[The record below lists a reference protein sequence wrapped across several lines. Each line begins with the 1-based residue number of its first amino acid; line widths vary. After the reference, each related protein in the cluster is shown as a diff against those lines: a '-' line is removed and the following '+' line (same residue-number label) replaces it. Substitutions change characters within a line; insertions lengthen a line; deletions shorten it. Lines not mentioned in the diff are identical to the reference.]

1 VSDDR
6 YTFTDW
12 LWEAIDTG
20 LYLAHL
26 ALVVLLTASAIA
38 CPVLLWLIRTE
49 VRDLR
54 EHVGPG
60 VTVIDIEEQ
69 CRHCDD
75 GPGPVLPRVLPR
87 VRRIGEGAE

>member
-1 VSDDR
+1 MSDDDR

-20 LYLAHL
+20 LYVAHL

-38 CPVLLWLIRTE
+38 CPLLLWLLLAEAREIRAAIPAACE
-49 VRDLR
+49 CRHHVRD
-54 EHVGPG
+54 
-60 VTVIDIEEQ
+60 
-69 CRHCDD
+69 DD

-87 VRRIGEGAE
+87 VRRIGEWAE